1 MSRVLRTRAAQKTR
15 SSSGRVQ
22 REDWLMPKEIAFNA
36 DARSGLAAGVHKL
49 SAAVKVTM
57 GPKGRFV
64 ASQDDRYWKAPGVT
78 NDGVTVAKDIVFT
91 DPVEQMG
98 AKMVREVAGQTD
110 NEVGDGTTTA
120 TLLTDE
126 IVTEGLRSI
135 AAGADP
141 IAIRR
146 GIQRASEAAIEAV
159 KANAI
164 EIETHEQTANVA
176 TISAGDPVI
185 GEKIA
190 EAIDEVGKDG
200 VIIAEKSQTF
210 GIGLEVKKG
219 LMFERGFLSPYMA
232 DDMAN
237 MVGELEE
244 PYVFVTDQKIQN
256 IQDILP
262 VLEAV
267 KQSGHPLLI
276 IADDLG
282 AECLNTLLLNRM
294 RGALNVVAV
303 KAPGYQDSDSRRKQ
317 NMDIAILTGGTVIS
331 PEFGLTIADA
341 TKGMLGRCRKAKF
354 TKDSTLIIG
363 GMGNKDAIE
372 ERCKQI
378 KAEYAAQTSRGERR
392 ELRERLAKMSGG
404 IAVLR
409 VGAATETELISTRR
423 RIEDAIRAVQSALR
437 EGVVAGGGVALLQAA
452 PALDV
457 LEAEGDEQVG
467 IDIVRRALE
476 APMRTIADNAG
487 YEGKLVVEKCKGL
500 EKGCGLNAATGEY
513 GDMIAMGVA
522 DPTEVVRQS
531 LTAAVSLACLILV
544 TEVTINDKVEEI
556 TWEDL
561 LGTKK

>member
-1 MSRVLRTRAAQKTR
+1 
-15 SSSGRVQ
+15 
-22 REDWLMPKEIAFNA
+22 MPTKEIAFNT

-49 SAAVKVTM
+49 SEAVKVTL
-57 GPKGRFV
+57 GPKGRYV
-64 ASQDDRYWKAPGVT
+64 ATQDDRSWKAPQVT
-78 NDGVTVAKDIVFT
+78 NDGVTVAKDIDFAN
-91 DPVEQMG
+91 PVEQMG

-120 TLLTDE
+120 TLLTDAL
-126 IVTEGLRSI
+126 VSEGLRSI

-141 IAIRR
+141 IALRR
-146 GIQRASEAAIEAV
+146 GIQRASAVAIEAV
-159 KANAI
+159 KARAI
-164 EIETHEQTANVA
+164 AIETHEHTAGVGA
-176 TISAGDPVI
+176 ISAGDALI

-210 GIGLEVKKG
+210 GIEVEVKKG

-237 MVGELEE
+237 MKGELEE
-244 PYVFVTDQKIQN
+244 PYVMVTDQKIQN

-276 IADDLG
+276 VADDLG
-282 AECLNTLLLNRM
+282 AEALNTLLLNRM

-303 KAPGYQDSDSRRKQ
+303 KCPAYQDSDSRKKQ
-317 NMDIAILTGGTVIS
+317 NMDIAVLTGGQVIT
-331 PEFGLTIADA
+331 PELGLTLSDA
-341 TKGMLGRCRKAKF
+341 TKDMLGRAKKVKIS
-354 TKDSTLIIG
+354 KDSTLIVG
-363 GMGNKDAIE
+363 GLGDKAAIE
-372 ERCKQI
+372 ERCAQI
-378 KAEYAAQTSRGERR
+378 RAEYDATTSRGERR
-392 ELRERLAKMSGG
+392 ELRERLAKLSGG
-404 IAVLR
+404 IGVMR

-452 PALDV
+452 SALDA

-476 APMRTIADNAG
+476 APMRTIAENAG
-487 YEGKLVVEKCKGL
+487 LEGALVVEKCKTL
-500 EKGCGLNAATGEY
+500 DAGCGLNAATGEY
-513 GDMIAMGVA
+513 GDMVAMGVA
-522 DPTEVVRQS
+522 DPAEVVRKA
-531 LTAAVSLACLILV
+531 LEAAVSLAGLILV
-544 TEVTINDKVEEI
+544 TEVAINDKVEEI

-561 LGTKK
+561 GIAQ

>member
-1 MSRVLRTRAAQKTR
+1 MPAQLRKRGPR
-15 SSSGRVQ
+15 PGRVQ

-36 DARSGLAAGVHKL
+36 DARSGLAAGVRKL
-49 SAAVKVTM
+49 ADAVKVTL
-57 GPKGRFV
+57 GPKGRYV
-64 ASQDDRYWKAPGVT
+64 ATQDDRYWKAPQIT
-78 NDGVTVAKDIVFT
+78 NDGVTVAKDIDFAN
-91 DPVEQMG
+91 PVEQMG

-126 IVTEGLRSI
+126 LVSVGLRSI

-141 IAIRR
+141 IAIRQ
-146 GIQRASEAAIEAV
+146 GIQRAAAAAIEAV

-164 EIETHEQTANVA
+164 AIETHEQTANVA
-176 TISAGDPVI
+176 TISAGDALI

-210 GIGLEVKKG
+210 GIEVDVKKG

-232 DDMAN
+232 DDMPN
-237 MVGELEE
+237 MRGELEE
-244 PYVFVTDQKIQN
+244 PYVLVTDQKIQN

-276 IADDLG
+276 IAGDVG
-282 AECLNTLLLNRM
+282 TEALNTLLLNRM

-303 KAPGYQDSDSRRKQ
+303 QCPGYMDSDSRKKQ
-317 NMDIAILTGGTVIS
+317 NMDIAILTGGQVIT
-331 PEFGLTIADA
+331 PELGLTLTDA
-341 TKGMLGRCRKAKF
+341 TKAMLGRAKKVKI

-363 GMGNKDAIE
+363 GLGDKGAIE

-378 KAEYAAQTSRGERR
+378 KAEYDGTTSRGERR

-404 IAVLR
+404 IGVLR

-423 RIEDAIRAVQSALR
+423 RIEDAIRSVQSALR
-437 EGVVAGGGVALLQAA
+437 EGVVAGGGTALLQAI
-452 PALDV
+452 PALDA
-457 LEAEGDEQVG
+457 LEAEGDEKVG
-467 IDIVRRALE
+467 IDIVRKALE
-476 APMRTIADNAG
+476 APVRTIAENAG
-487 YEGKLVVEKCKGL
+487 YEGTLVVEECKKL
-500 EKGCGLNAATGEY
+500 DKGCGLNAATGEY

-522 DPTEVVRQS
+522 DPTEVVRTS
-531 LTAAVSLACLILV
+531 LESAVSLACLILI
-544 TEVTINDKVEEI
+544 TEVTVNDKVEEI

-561 LGTKK
+561 GIDIKK

>member
-1 MSRVLRTRAAQKTR
+1 
-15 SSSGRVQ
+15 
-22 REDWLMPKEIAFNA
+22 MPTKEIAFNT

-49 SAAVKVTM
+49 SEAVKVTL
-57 GPKGRFV
+57 GPKGRYV
-64 ASQDDRYWKAPGVT
+64 ATQDDRSWKAPQVT
-78 NDGVTVAKDIVFT
+78 NDGVTVAKDIDFAN
-91 DPVEQMG
+91 PVEQMG

-120 TLLTDE
+120 TLLTDAL
-126 IVTEGLRSI
+126 VSEGLRSI

-141 IAIRR
+141 IALRR
-146 GIQRASEAAIEAV
+146 GIQRASAAAIEAV
-159 KANAI
+159 KACAI
-164 EIETHEQTANVA
+164 AIETHEHTAGVGA
-176 TISAGDPVI
+176 ISAGDALI

-210 GIGLEVKKG
+210 GIEVEVKKG

-237 MVGELEE
+237 MKGELEE
-244 PYVFVTDQKIQN
+244 PYVMVTDQKIQN

-276 IADDLG
+276 VADDLG
-282 AECLNTLLLNRM
+282 AEALNTLLLNRM

-303 KAPGYQDSDSRRKQ
+303 KCPAYQDSDSRKKQ
-317 NMDIAILTGGTVIS
+317 NMDIAVLTGGQVIT
-331 PEFGLTIADA
+331 PELGLTLSDA
-341 TKGMLGRCRKAKF
+341 TKDMLGRAKKVKIS
-354 TKDSTLIIG
+354 KDSTLIVG
-363 GMGNKDAIE
+363 GLGDKAAIE
-372 ERCKQI
+372 ERCAQI
-378 KAEYAAQTSRGERR
+378 RAEYDVTTSRGERR
-392 ELRERLAKMSGG
+392 ELRERLAKLSGG
-404 IAVLR
+404 IGVMR

-452 PALDV
+452 SVLDALA
-457 LEAEGDEQVG
+457 AEGDEQVG

-476 APMRTIADNAG
+476 APMRTIAENAG
-487 YEGKLVVEKCKGL
+487 LEGALVVEKCKTL
-500 EKGCGLNAATGEY
+500 DAGCGLNAATGEY
-513 GDMIAMGVA
+513 GDMVAMGVA
-522 DPTEVVRQS
+522 DPAEVVRKA
-531 LTAAVSLACLILV
+531 LEAAVSLASLILV
-544 TEVTINDKVEEI
+544 TEVAINDKVEEI

-561 LGTKK
+561 GIDIKK